1 MGFLTNPILSP
12 MELERGI
19 SSLWDSRQPRPYVW
33 EALRKESTY
42 VLDMTLRNLARK
54 SWFSHW
60 ERKWQPTPVVLPGKS
75 QTEES
80 VELQS
85 TGSQKSLDVTNS
97 TKKVLRTLN
106 YCSKEKKP
114 LGKGVWE
121 ECHHCACDHRI
132 EIGIVAGSW
141 ASGYTDLGA
150 IQPSPCEILAVWGTW
165 IHSKEAT
172 AVTGPRWFL
181 ALMELSM

>member
-75 QTEES
+75 HDRGAWRAIVHGVTEQSGSTEAPEHVLLLLTQAAQQTCTKRI
-80 VELQS
+80 L
-85 TGSQKSLDVTNS
+85 GSGGLAPAGPQRWRGRHIS
-97 TKKVLRTLN
+97 
-106 YCSKEKKP
+106 P
-114 LGKGVWE
+114 LGARGLE
-121 ECHHCACDHRI
+121 RTQGAHSSFFQGGR
-132 EIGIVAGSW
+132 GIQRGGETCLRLES
-141 ASGYTDLGA
+141 
-150 IQPSPCEILAVWGTW
+150 
-165 IHSKEAT
+165 
-172 AVTGPRWFL
+172 
-181 ALMELSM
+181 